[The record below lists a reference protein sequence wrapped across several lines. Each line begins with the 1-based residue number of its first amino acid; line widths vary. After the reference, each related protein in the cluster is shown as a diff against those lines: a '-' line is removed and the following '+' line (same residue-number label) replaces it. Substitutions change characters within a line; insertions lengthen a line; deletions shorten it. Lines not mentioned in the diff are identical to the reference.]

1 MKRDGTGKFVSNW
14 NSETKQR
21 VSVSLTNRAWRS
33 LDKEAHRRGISRSE
47 VIERFARTLEGE
59 QLFCAQETER
69 KVATILESITDAF
82 VAFDRDW
89 RYTYVNR
96 AAAKILHKTP
106 EELLG
111 KHVWNEVFPELVG
124 GIADRELHRAV
135 AQQVPVSWEEFGEPI
150 QCWLEANAYPSPTG
164 VAVYFRDVTDRKQAE
179 AERERLLHE
188 LEIERARFEAVLR
201 QMPAGVMIADAAS
214 NKLVLANEQTKQ
226 IVGYGYEQLLELE
239 DYAPLIPSEIFHLDG
254 QLYSP
259 NEYPLVRSLKTGE
272 VVTNEEIEIHRNDG
286 SCIFINLNS
295 APILDNQGQIVA
307 AVVVFQDVSERKRVE
322 QALRESE
329 SQLRGLFDANLI
341 GIIIGD
347 FQGNILEVN
356 DAWLATLGYTRE
368 EVLSP
373 EVNFL
378 EITPPEF
385 RHLDE
390 QAMAQM
396 KQVGR
401 HAPFEKEYIRKDGTR
416 VPVLIGT
423 AYLGGPNNLGVGFLI
438 DLTERKRLESA
449 LQQREQQFK
458 MVAENAPD
466 IISRIDAEFRHLYV
480 SPSVELATG
489 IPSEQ
494 FVGKTNAELGMPE
507 DIYRVW
513 HDSLQQ
519 VFETGSE
526 QTIEFKF
533 PTSYGSRWYQS
544 RIVPE
549 FASDGSVETVLGITR
564 DVTDYKQVE
573 QALRESEERLRLAL
587 TAAQMVV
594 WDMDL
599 QSNRVVCSA
608 NALDVWGFHEGTGE
622 EFVALIHPDDRQQV
636 LQATAGAIGGEQPY
650 APEYR
655 VISPDGVVRWL
666 KSQGQV
672 YLDET
677 GRRVRMI
684 GVSVDITER
693 KQIEAE
699 RDRLLKREQAARLE
713 AENER
718 QRLHDILM
726 QLPAMIGIVKGSD
739 LVYEF
744 ANPTY
749 LEGTGRTP
757 EIIGKSIR
765 DVFPELE
772 GQIYFDVIER
782 VYQTGETFSVN
793 ESPTYWDRNG
803 DGVLEE
809 AFFHCI
815 FAAWRDAEGTIQG
828 VLIYNIEVTA
838 QVRARQQIEQLL
850 ENLQQKEEIQRFLIE
865 LNDAI
870 RAIQD
875 PKEIMWKVVCAT
887 GQHFQ
892 VTRCTYGEI
901 DSTQEYVIVDRDYC
915 NGVISVVGS
924 HHMDSF
930 GRELIAELKQG
941 KTIVVDDVDRDPRT
955 AGSGAATFDAIQT
968 KSLLCVPLV
977 KEGRFVALLVLHHVS
992 GRHWTEEDV
1001 VLMERIAQKT
1011 WLAVER
1017 ARAEEKLRE
1026 SEAHLQL
1033 ALKVGR
1039 MGTWDSDMQT
1049 DALLWSEGHFTVLGL
1064 QPNECEPSYEVW
1076 ASRVHPDDLA
1086 QADAKYQQA
1095 IADHKEF
1102 HHEYRLR
1109 WSDGSIHWVEARGQ
1123 FTYDSQGNPKHSI
1136 GVVIDITERKQAEE
1150 ALRQALQK
1158 LNFHVENSPMAVV
1171 EWDRDFRVIRW
1182 SAGAE
1187 RILGWKAEEI
1197 LGKSLTEIPF
1207 VFEEDLEA
1215 VAEVCQ
1221 RLVSGEEPHIF
1232 SYNRNYTKDR
1242 NVVHCE
1248 WYNSS
1253 LRDESGRMISVLS
1266 LVLNVTERKQAEQER
1281 EQLLER
1287 ERFARSEAEV
1297 AQDQLE
1303 TIFETSPIGL
1313 ALLDAQQ
1320 RFIAINEALAE
1331 INGLTRE
1338 QHLGYSIPDLFGQS
1352 DPKLV
1357 EVFHQIYATGNPF
1370 ISPNFAVNVPG
1381 RSDRRPGYYNV
1392 YYLPTVNSNGQVE
1405 GILVYVVDVTERVQ
1419 LECAQRF
1426 LSEASAVLA
1435 SSLDYQTT
1443 LERVAQLTV
1452 PELADWCTVHMIEE
1466 DGAIEQIA
1474 VAHIDPA
1481 KLEWAY
1487 QIRDK
1492 YPLNPDDPRAAAYT
1506 LRTGQP
1512 DLVPEI
1518 PDELLVQ
1525 AARDSEHLEIL
1536 RQVGFRSVM
1545 TVPLRTQARILG
1557 VISFVSAESGRRYT
1571 SADLQLAEELA
1582 RRASLAIDNAQLYR
1596 LAQRDRAKAEA
1607 ANRIKDEFLA
1617 VLSHELRSPLNPILG
1632 WTKLLRTGRLNAT
1645 KSEQALETIERNA
1658 KLQAQL
1664 IEDLLDVSRILQGKM
1679 TLNVAPVN
1687 LAAMIEA
1694 ALETVRLAAEAKH
1707 IQIQTTFNPISGTVS
1722 GDTNRL
1728 QQVVWN
1734 LLSNAVKFTPSG
1746 GRIEVG
1752 LEQVGTYAQ
1761 IQVTD
1766 TGKGISPDFLPYV
1779 FDYFRQEDGTT
1790 TRKFGGLGLGLAIVR
1805 HFTELHGGTVE
1816 ADSLGQNLG
1825 ATFTIRLP
1833 LNIVEPESSD
1843 DRTDPESATDLA
1855 GIQVLVVDDDADM
1868 RELAAF
1874 TLMQSGA
1881 QVTTAASA
1889 AQALTLLNQSV
1900 PDLLLCDI
1908 GMPEMDGYALIR
1920 QIRKRS
1926 PEQGGMIPAI
1936 ALTAYAGEINQQQA
1950 LAAGFGMHISKP
1962 VEPEELV
1969 KAIARLLRSAS

>member
-1 MKRDGTGKFVSNW
+1 M
-14 NSETKQR
+14 KQR
-21 VSVSLTNRAWRS
+21 VSLSLTNTAWRS
-33 LDKEAHRRGISRSE
+33 LDKEAYRRGISRSE

-59 QLFCAQETER
+59 HLIAAQETEG

-96 AAAKILHKTP
+96 AAAQILYKTP
-106 EELLG
+106 KELLG

-124 GIADRELHRAV
+124 GIAYQELHRAMTE
-135 AQQVPVSWEEFGEPI
+135 QVPVSWEEFGEPI
-150 QCWLEANAYPSPTG
+150 QRWLEANAYPSPAG
-164 VAVYFRDVTDRKQAE
+164 VTVYFRDVTDRKQAE

-201 QMPAGVMIADAAS
+201 QMPAGVIIADAAS
-214 NKLVLANEQTKQ
+214 GKLVLANEQAKQ
-226 IVGYGYEQLLELE
+226 IVGYDYEESLELE
-239 DYAPLIPSEIFHLDG
+239 EYVPITPFEAFSSDGRVYAPH
-254 QLYSP
+254 
-259 NEYPLVRSLKTGE
+259 EYPLARSLKTGE

-286 SCIFINLNS
+286 SRIFINVNS

-307 AVVVFQDVSERKRVE
+307 AVAIFQDVSDRKRVE

-329 SQLRGLFDANLI
+329 SQLRGLFEANLI

-356 DAWLATLGYTRE
+356 DAWLATVGYTRE
-368 EVLSP
+368 EVLLG

-385 RHLDE
+385 RHLDQ

-401 HAPFEKEYIRKDGTR
+401 HAPFEKEYIRKDGSL
-416 VPVLIGT
+416 VPVLIGS
-423 AYLGGPNNLGVGFLI
+423 AYLGGSNDLGVGFSI
-438 DLTERKRLESA
+438 DLTERKRLESE
-449 LQQREQQFK
+449 LRQREQQFK
-458 MVAENAPD
+458 MVAENSPD
-466 IISRIDAEFRHLYV
+466 IISRVDAEFRHIYV
-480 SPSVELATG
+480 SPSVEVATG

-494 FVGKTNAELGMPE
+494 FVGKTNVELGMPE
-507 DIYRVW
+507 DLYRVW
-513 HDSLQQ
+513 HDSLRQ
-519 VFETGSE
+519 VFATGQE

-533 PTSYGSRWYQS
+533 PTLNGIRWYQA

-549 FASDGSVETVLGITR
+549 FASEDSVETVLSIAR

-587 TAAQMVV
+587 EAAQMVV

-599 QSNRVVCSA
+599 QADQIVCSA
-608 NALDVWGFHEGTGE
+608 NALDIWGLHEGTGE
-622 EFVALIHPDDRQQV
+622 EFFALIHPDDRQRMI
-636 LQATAGAIGGEQPY
+636 QAAQRAVTGGEQSY
-650 APEYR
+650 VQEYR
-655 VISPDGVVRWL
+655 VISPDGVVRWIN
-666 KSQGQV
+666 SPGRV

-677 GRRVRMI
+677 GRGVRMM

-699 RDRLLKREQAARLE
+699 RDRLLKREQSARLE
-713 AENER
+713 AETER
-718 QRLHDILM
+718 KRLHDILM
-726 QLPAMIGIVKGSD
+726 QLPAMIAIVKGAD

-749 LEGTGRTP
+749 LQGTGRTP
-757 EIIGKSIR
+757 DIIGKSIR

-772 GQIYFDVIER
+772 GQIYFEALDR
-782 VYQTGETFSVN
+782 VYRTGETFIVN
-793 ESPTYWDRNG
+793 ESPTYWDQNG

-815 FAAWRDAEGTIQG
+815 FAAWRDAEGTIEG

-850 ENLQQKEEIQRFLIE
+850 KNLQQKEEIQQFLIE

-875 PKEIMWKVVCAT
+875 SKEIMWQVVCAT
-887 GQHFQ
+887 GQHFS

-915 NGVISVVGS
+915 NGVISVVGR
-924 HHMDSF
+924 HHLNSF
-930 GRELIAELKQG
+930 GPKLIAELKQG
-941 KTIVVDDVDRDPRT
+941 RTIVVDDVDRDPRT
-955 AGSGAATFDAIQT
+955 AGVGAATFDAIQT

-977 KEGRFVALLVLHHVS
+977 KEGKFVALLVLHHVS
-992 GRHWTEEDV
+992 VRHWTEEDV

-1017 ARAEEKLRE
+1017 SRAEEELRE

-1039 MGTWDSDMQT
+1039 MGTWDWDMQT
-1049 DALLWSEGHFTVLGL
+1049 DTLLWSEGHFMVLGL
-1064 QPNECEPSYEVW
+1064 QPNECEPGYEVW

-1086 QADAKYQQA
+1086 QAEAKLQQG
-1095 IADHKEF
+1095 IADKTEY

-1171 EWDRDFRVIRW
+1171 EWDRDFEIIRW

-1207 VFEEDLEA
+1207 VFEEDLES
-1215 VAEVCQ
+1215 VTEVCQ
-1221 RLVSGEEPHIF
+1221 RLVYGEEPHIF
-1232 SYNRNYTKDR
+1232 SYNRNYTKAR
-1242 NVVHCE
+1242 NLVHCE

-1266 LVLNVTERKQAEQER
+1266 LVLDVTQRKYAEQER

-1287 ERFARSEAEV
+1287 ERLARAEAEA
-1297 AQDQLE
+1297 AQRQLA
-1303 TIFETSPIGL
+1303 TIFDTSPVGL
-1313 ALLDAQQ
+1313 ALLDSEQ

-1338 QHLGYSIPDLFGQS
+1338 QHLGYSILDIFGQS
-1352 DPKLV
+1352 DPQLV
-1357 EVFHQIYATGNPF
+1357 EVFDQIYATGDPF
-1370 ISPNFAVNVPG
+1370 TSPNLAVNVPG

-1405 GILVYVVDVTERVQ
+1405 GILVYVVDVTERMQ
-1419 LECAQRF
+1419 LELAQRF

-1443 LERVAQLTV
+1443 LEQVAQLTV
-1452 PELADWCTVHMIEE
+1452 PELADWCTVHIIEE

-1492 YPLNPDDPRAAAYT
+1492 YPLNPDDPRGTALT
-1506 LRTGQP
+1506 LRTGQS
-1512 DLVPEI
+1512 DLLPEI

-1525 AARDSEHLEIL
+1525 AARDSKHLEIL
-1536 RQVGFRSVM
+1536 RQVGFKSVM
-1545 TVPLRTQARILG
+1545 TVPLRTQARIIG
-1557 VISFVSAESGRRYT
+1557 VISFVCAESGRQYT

-1596 LAQRDRAKAEA
+1596 QAQRDRTKAEA

-1632 WTKLLRTGRLNAT
+1632 WTKLLRTGRLDVT
-1645 KSEQALETIERNA
+1645 KTQQALETIERNA

-1679 TLNVAPVN
+1679 TLNVATVN

-1694 ALETVRLAAEAKH
+1694 ARETVRLAAEAKH

-1734 LLSNAVKFTPSG
+1734 LLSNAVKFTPTG
-1746 GRIEVG
+1746 GRVEVQ
-1752 LEQVGTYAQ
+1752 LEQVGMYAQ
-1761 IQVTD
+1761 IQVKD
-1766 TGKGISPDFLPYV
+1766 TGKGIRRDFLPHV
-1779 FDYFRQEDGTT
+1779 FDYFRQEDGTI
-1790 TRKFGGLGLGLAIVR
+1790 TRHFGGLGLGLAIVR
-1805 HFTELHGGTVE
+1805 HFTELHGGTVQ

-1825 ATFTIRLP
+1825 ATFIIRLP
-1833 LNIVEPESSD
+1833 LNLVEPEPSSD
-1843 DRTDPESATDLA
+1843 DRHPESAADLA

-1881 QVTTAASA
+1881 QITTAASA
-1889 AQALTLLNQSV
+1889 AQALTLLNQSI

-1908 GMPEMDGYALIR
+1908 GMAEMDGYSLIR
-1920 QIRKRS
+1920 QIRKWS
-1926 PEQGGMIPAI
+1926 PQQGGTIPAI

-1950 LAAGFGMHISKP
+1950 LAAGFQMHISKP

-1969 KAIARLLRSAS
+1969 KAIARLLRH

>member
-1 MKRDGTGKFVSNW
+1 MKRDATGKFVSNW

-21 VSVSLTNRAWRS
+21 VSVSLTNTAWRS

-59 QLFCAQETER
+59 QSIAAQETER

-89 RYTYVNR
+89 CYTYVNR
-96 AAAKILHKTP
+96 AAAKLLHKTP

-124 GIADRELHRAV
+124 GVAYQQLHRAV

-150 QCWLEANAYPSPTG
+150 QCWLEANAYPSAEG
-164 VAVYFRDVTDRKQAE
+164 VAVYFRDVT
-179 AERERLLHE
+179 
-188 LEIERARFEAVLR
+188 
-201 QMPAGVMIADAAS
+201 
-214 NKLVLANEQTKQ
+214 
-226 IVGYGYEQLLELE
+226 
-239 DYAPLIPSEIFHLDG
+239 
-254 QLYSP
+254 
-259 NEYPLVRSLKTGE
+259 
-272 VVTNEEIEIHRNDG
+272 
-286 SCIFINLNS
+286 
-295 APILDNQGQIVA
+295 
-307 AVVVFQDVSERKRVE
+307 
-322 QALRESE
+322 
-329 SQLRGLFDANLI
+329 
-341 GIIIGD
+341 
-347 FQGNILEVN
+347 
-356 DAWLATLGYTRE
+356 
-368 EVLSP
+368 
-373 EVNFL
+373 
-378 EITPPEF
+378 
-385 RHLDE
+385 
-390 QAMAQM
+390 
-396 KQVGR
+396 
-401 HAPFEKEYIRKDGTR
+401 
-416 VPVLIGT
+416 
-423 AYLGGPNNLGVGFLI
+423 
-438 DLTERKRLESA
+438 ERKRLESE
-449 LQQREQQFK
+449 LRQREQQFK

-466 IISRIDAEFRHLYV
+466 IISRVDAEFRHIYV
-480 SPSVELATG
+480 SPSIEMATG

-494 FVGKTNAELGMPE
+494 FVGKTNVELGMPE
-507 DIYRVW
+507 DLYSVW
-513 HDSLQQ
+513 HDSLRQ
-519 VFETGSE
+519 VLTTGQE

-533 PTSYGSRWYQS
+533 PTLNGIRWYQA

-549 FASDGSVETVLGITR
+549 FASDDSVASVLSIAR

-573 QALRESEERLRLAL
+573 QALRESQERLQLAL

-599 QSNRVVCSA
+599 PTNQVLRSA
-608 NALDVWGFHEGTGE
+608 NALDVWGLHKGSGE
-622 EFVALIHPDDRQQV
+622 DFFALIHADDRQRV
-636 LQATAGAIGGEQPY
+636 IQAAQRAISGEQSY
-650 APEYR
+650 AQEYR

-666 KSQGQV
+666 NSQGQV
-672 YLDET
+672 YLDDTER
-677 GRRVRMI
+677 GVRLI
-684 GVSVDITER
+684 GVSVDVTER
-693 KQIEAE
+693 KHIEAE
-699 RDRLLKREQAARLE
+699 RDRLLKGEQAARLE
-713 AENER
+713 AETER

-726 QLPAMIGIVKGSD
+726 QLPAMIAIVKGAY

-744 ANPTY
+744 ANPNY
-749 LEGTGRTP
+749 LQVTGRTP
-757 EIIGKSIR
+757 DIIVKSIR
-765 DVFPELE
+765 DVFPEIE
-772 GQIYFDVIER
+772 GQIYFEALDR
-782 VYQTGETFSVN
+782 VYRTGETFIVN

-850 ENLQQKEEIQRFLIE
+850 ENLQQKEEIQQFLIE

-875 PKEIMWKVVCAT
+875 PQEIMWQVVCAT

-941 KTIVVDDVDRDPRT
+941 RTIVVDDVDRDPRT

-977 KEGRFVALLVLHHVS
+977 KEGQFVALLVLHHVS
-992 GRHWTEEDV
+992 VRHWTEEDA

-1017 ARAEEKLRE
+1017 LRAEKKLRE

-1039 MGTWDSDMQT
+1039 MGTWDWDMQT
-1049 DALLWSEGHFTVLGL
+1049 DALLWSEGHFMVLGL

-1086 QADAKYQQA
+1086 EAEAKFQQA
-1095 IADHKEF
+1095 IADKTDY

-1171 EWDRDFRVIRW
+1171 EWDRHFQIIRW

-1187 RILGWKAEEI
+1187 RIWGWKAEEI

-1221 RLVSGEEPHIF
+1221 RLVCGEEPHIF

-1242 NVVHCE
+1242 NIVHCE

-1287 ERFARSEAEV
+1287 ERLARSEAEA
-1297 AQDQLE
+1297 AQGQLE

-1320 RFIAINEALAE
+1320 RFIALNEALAE

-1338 QHLGYSIPDLFGQS
+1338 QHLGYSIPDIFGES

-1357 EVFHQIYATGNPF
+1357 EVFDRIYATGNAF

-1381 RSDRRPGYYNV
+1381 RSDRHPGYYNV

-1419 LECAQRF
+1419 LESAQRF

-1452 PELADWCTVHMIEE
+1452 PELADWCTVHMTGE

-1492 YPLNPDDPRAAAYT
+1492 YPLNPDDPRGAAYT

-1512 DLVPEI
+1512 DLLPEI

-1525 AARDSEHLEIL
+1525 AARDSEHLEML
-1536 RQVGFRSVM
+1536 RQVGFSSVM

-1557 VISFVSAESGRRYT
+1557 VISFICAESGRRYT

-1632 WTKLLRTGRLNAT
+1632 WTKLLRNGRLDAT
-1645 KSEQALETIERNA
+1645 KTQQALETIERNA

-1687 LAAMIEA
+1687 LAATIEA

-1728 QQVVWN
+1728 QQVIWN
-1734 LLSNAVKFTPSG
+1734 LLSNAVKFTPTG
-1746 GRIEVG
+1746 GRIEVQ
-1752 LEQVGTYAQ
+1752 LEQVGMYAQ
-1761 IQVTD
+1761 IQVKD
-1766 TGKGISPDFLPYV
+1766 TGKGIRRDFLPHV
-1779 FDYFRQEDGTT
+1779 FDYFRQEDGTI
-1790 TRKFGGLGLGLAIVR
+1790 TRHFGGLGLGLAIVR
-1805 HFTELHGGTVE
+1805 HLTELHGGTVQ
-1816 ADSLGQNLG
+1816 ADSPGQNLG

-1833 LNIVEPESSD
+1833 LNIVEPEPSSD
-1843 DRTDPESATDLA
+1843 DRHPESATDLA
-1855 GIQVLVVDDDADM
+1855 GVHVLVVDDDADM

-1874 TLMQSGA
+1874 TLMQSSA
-1881 QVTTAASA
+1881 QVTRAASGT
-1889 AQALTLLNQSV
+1889 QALTLLNQSI
-1900 PDLLLCDI
+1900 PDLVLCDI

-1920 QIRKRS
+1920 QIRKWS
-1926 PEQGGMIPAI
+1926 PEQGGTIPAI

-1950 LAAGFGMHISKP
+1950 LAAGFQRHISKP
-1962 VEPEELV
+1962 VEPDELV
-1969 KAIARLLRSAS
+1969 KAIARLLRH

>member
-1 MKRDGTGKFVSNW
+1 MKRDATGKFVSNW
-14 NSETKQR
+14 HSETKQR
-21 VSVSLTNRAWRS
+21 VSVSLTNTAWRS
-33 LDKEAHRRGISRSE
+33 LDKEAQRRGNSRSE
-47 VIERFARTLEGE
+47 VIECFARTLEGE
-59 QLFCAQETER
+59 QLLDSEKNGADTQIISLQEQILEQQQAIATLQRQKQELEALLENAPDAIAAQETER
-69 KVATILESITDAF
+69 KVAMILESITDAF
-82 VAFDRDW
+82 VAFDRNW
-89 RYTYVNR
+89 HYTYVNW

-111 KHVWNEVFPELVG
+111 KHVWHEVFPELVG
-124 GIADRELHRAV
+124 GIAYQELHRAV
-135 AQQVPVSWEEFGEPI
+135 AQQVPVSWEEGEPVE
-150 QCWLEANAYPSPTG
+150 CWLEVNAYPSTAG
-164 VAVYFRDVTDRKQAE
+164 VAVYFRDVSDRKQAE

-214 NKLVLANEQTKQ
+214 GKLVLANEQTKQ

-239 DYAPLIPSEIFHLDG
+239 DYAPIIPCEIFRLDG

-259 NEYPLVRSLKTGE
+259 HEYPLVRSLKTGE
-272 VVTNEEIEIHRNDG
+272 VVTNEEIAIHRDDG
-286 SCIFINLNS
+286 NCIFVNVNS

-307 AVVVFQDVSERKRVE
+307 AVAIFQDVSEQQAALRERKRME
-322 QALRESE
+322 QALLKSE
-329 SQLRGLFDANLI
+329 SRLRGLLEANLI
-341 GIIIGD
+341 GIIVGD

-368 EVLSP
+368 EVLSG

-396 KQVGR
+396 KQLGR
-401 HAPFEKEYIRKDGTR
+401 HAPFEKEYIRKDGSR

-423 AYLGGPNNLGVGFLI
+423 AYLGEPNNLGVGFLI
-438 DLTERKRLESA
+438 DLTERKRLERK
-449 LQQREQQFK
+449 LWQREQQFK

-466 IISRIDAEFRHLYV
+466 IISRIDSEFRHLYV

-494 FVGKTNAELGMPE
+494 FVGKTNVELGMPE
-507 DIYRVW
+507 DLYRFW
-513 HDSLQQ
+513 HDSLRQ
-519 VFETGSE
+519 VFATGQE
-526 QTIEFKF
+526 KTIEFKF

-549 FASDGSVETVLGITR
+549 CASDGSVETVLSIAR

-587 TAAQMVV
+587 RAAQTVV

-599 QSNRVVCSA
+599 QTYQVVCST

-622 EFVALIHPDDRQQV
+622 DFFALIHPDDRQQV
-636 LQATAGAIGGEQPY
+636 MQAAQRAMSGEQSY
-650 APEYR
+650 AQEYR
-655 VISPDGVVRWL
+655 VISPDGVVRWIN
-666 KSQGQV
+666 SQGRV

-677 GRRVRMI
+677 GRGVRMI

-693 KQIEAE
+693 KQMEAE

-713 AENER
+713 AESER
-718 QRLHDILM
+718 KRLHDILM
-726 QLPAMIGIVKGSD
+726 QLPAMIAIVKGAD

-749 LEGTGRTP
+749 LQGTGRTP
-757 EIIGKSIR
+757 DMIGKSIR
-765 DVFPELE
+765 DVFPEIE
-772 GQIYFDVIER
+772 GQIYFDVLEQ
-782 VYQTGETFSVN
+782 VYRTGETFIRY
-793 ESPTYWDRNG
+793 ESPAYWDRNG

-809 AFFHCI
+809 GFFNCI
-815 FAAWRDAEGTIQG
+815 CPAWQDAEGTIQG

-838 QVRARQQIEQLL
+838 QVRARQQIEELL
-850 ENLQQKEEIQRFLIE
+850 AELQHKERQQQFLIE

-887 GQHFQ
+887 GQHFG
-892 VTRCTYGEI
+892 VSRCSYGEI
-901 DSTQEYVIVDRDYC
+901 DPTQEYVIIDRDYC
-915 NGVISVVGS
+915 NGAISVVGK
-924 HHMDSF
+924 HHMDSY
-930 GRELIAELKQG
+930 GPEIIAELRQG
-941 KTIVVDDVDRDPRT
+941 KTLIVDDVERDPRT
-955 AGSGAATFDAIQT
+955 TGVETASFDAIQT
-968 KSLLCVPLV
+968 KSILCVPLV
-977 KEGRFVALLVLHHVS
+977 KAGRFVAVFVLHHVS
-992 GRHWTEEDV
+992 VRHWTEEDV

-1017 ARAEEKLRE
+1017 SRSEEELRE

-1039 MGTWDSDMQT
+1039 MGTWDWDMQT
-1049 DALLWSEGHFTVLGL
+1049 DALLWSEGHFTILGL
-1064 QPNECEPSYEVW
+1064 KPNECEPGYKVW

-1086 QADAKYQQA
+1086 EAEAKLQQA
-1095 IADHKEF
+1095 IADKKEY

-1123 FTYDSQGNPKHSI
+1123 LTYDSQGNPKHSI
-1136 GVVIDITERKQAEE
+1136 GAVI
-1150 ALRQALQK
+1150 
-1158 LNFHVENSPMAVV
+1158 
-1171 EWDRDFRVIRW
+1171 
-1182 SAGAE
+1182 
-1187 RILGWKAEEI
+1187 EI
-1197 LGKSLTEIPF
+1197 
-1207 VFEEDLEA
+1207 
-1215 VAEVCQ
+1215 
-1221 RLVSGEEPHIF
+1221 
-1232 SYNRNYTKDR
+1232 
-1242 NVVHCE
+1242 
-1248 WYNSS
+1248 
-1253 LRDESGRMISVLS
+1253 
-1266 LVLNVTERKQAEQER
+1266 TERKQAEQER

-1287 ERFARSEAEV
+1287 ERIARTEAEA
-1297 AQDQLE
+1297 AQHQLA
-1303 TIFETSPIGL
+1303 TIFNTSPIGL

-1338 QHLGYSIPDLFGQS
+1338 QHLGQSIAELFGQS
-1352 DPKLV
+1352 DPQLV
-1357 EVFHQIYATGNPF
+1357 EVFHQIYTTGNPF

-1405 GILVYVVDVTERVQ
+1405 GVLVYVVDVTERVR
-1419 LECAQRF
+1419 LELAQRF

-1452 PELADWCTVHMIEE
+1452 PQLADWCTVHMIEE

-1481 KLEWAY
+1481 KLEWAH

-1492 YPLNPDDPRAAAYT
+1492 YPLNPDDPRGSAFT
-1506 LRTGQP
+1506 LRTGQSDLLP
-1512 DLVPEI
+1512 DI

-1525 AARDSEHLEIL
+1525 VAHDAEHLEIL

-1557 VISFVSAESGRRYT
+1557 VISFVSAESERQYT
-1571 SADLQLAEELA
+1571 LADLQLAEELA

-1596 LAQRDRAKAEA
+1596 VAQRDRTKAEA

-1632 WTKLLRTGRLNAT
+1632 WTKLLRTGRLDGT
-1645 KSEQALETIERNA
+1645 KTQQALETIERNA

-1687 LAAMIEA
+1687 LAVMIEA

-1734 LLSNAVKFTPSG
+1734 LLSNAVKFTPTG
-1746 GRIEVG
+1746 GRVEVQ
-1752 LEQVGTYAQ
+1752 LEQVGMYAQ
-1761 IQVTD
+1761 IQVKD

-1790 TRKFGGLGLGLAIVR
+1790 TRQFGGLGLGLAIVR

-1833 LNIVEPESSD
+1833 LNIVESEPSSD
-1843 DRTDPESATDLA
+1843 DRHTESATDLA
-1855 GIQVLVVDDDADM
+1855 GIHVLVVDDDADM

-1908 GMPEMDGYALIR
+1908 GMPEMDGYSLIR
-1920 QIRKRS
+1920 QIRKWS

-1962 VEPEELV
+1962 VEPDELV
-1969 KAIARLLRSAS
+1969 KAIARLLRY